1 MADVKAVRA
10 CALICAL
17 LSSIAFAQIN
27 PRTISVTASKNVDL
41 APEEISFDVD
51 VSTDQ
56 DTTLEEVIQ
65 AIQNT
70 GITTRDFQSVRSG
83 YGYRSEQPELRY
95 SFGFSAPFTRL
106 QEIIAKL
113 EAARGTPR
121 GKKRMD
127 LDFSLEG
134 AGPRDNT
141 VEQAKQSIMPDLIS
155 EARRKGQLLAA
166 AAGVTLGP
174 IYSINNEGSG
184 SYFFFGRRS
193 LQYPFSITVQFA
205 IQ

>member
-1 MADVKAVRA
+1 
-10 CALICAL
+10 
-17 LSSIAFAQIN
+17 
-27 PRTISVTASKNVDL
+27 
-41 APEEISFDVD
+41 
-51 VSTDQ
+51 
-56 DTTLEEVIQ
+56 
-65 AIQNT
+65 
-70 GITTRDFQSVRSG
+70 
-83 YGYRSEQPELRY
+83 
-95 SFGFSAPFTRL
+95 
-106 QEIIAKL
+106 
-113 EAARGTPR
+113 
-121 GKKRMD
+121 MD